1 MAPGYHGARA
11 ADRSGSALVPRALLA
26 YDWPPV
32 PATTAFLFCVCQAGA
47 EAAVAE
53 ELTALRPGLRRAF
66 ARPGLITFKDPSGEV
81 PAEVAIEAVLV
92 RAHGAAI
99 GPAAD
104 VNAVLAAVDKYCPKG
119 QAVRL
124 HVFERDIA
132 KPGDEP
138 PGHAY
143 GPLTAAARDQI
154 EAAWA
159 AAPPRPLLTG
169 ERASA
174 GDWVLDVIVAADEPW
189 WLGFHRHGPG
199 HPPTPGGRIRVDMPP
214 EAPSRAYRKLEE
226 ALIWSRAPLRAGD
239 TAVEIGSSPGGASY
253 ALLRRGV
260 EVHGIDPAKMA
271 PVVLDYNKDLPGNH
285 FIHLDRPMSMVQRS
299 DLPTALHWVLLD
311 VNLAP
316 QVALI
321 TARRL
326 AAHPRPALMG
336 VLLTLKLDDW
346 KAMRHVPRFL
356 KSIRSMGMEHVQATQ
371 LPSNRME
378 LFVCGLTR
386 RGVARLAAEQPD
398 HADQPD
404 HRAQPGSANC
414 HTLAPAASSRE

>member
-104 VNAVLAAVDKYCPKG
+104 VNALLAAVDKYCPKG

-398 HADQPD
+398 HGDQPD
-404 HRAQPGSANC
+404 HLAQPGSANC

>member
-1 MAPGYHGARA
+1 MRMASGYHEARSAGRGA
-11 ADRSGSALVPRALLA
+11 SALVPRALLA

-53 ELTALRPGLRRAF
+53 ELAATRPGLRRAF
-66 ARPGLITFKDPSGEV
+66 ARPGLITFKDPAGQV
-81 PAEVAIEAVLV
+81 PADIALEAVLV

-104 VNAVLAAVDKYCPKG
+104 VQAVLAAVEKFCPEG

-124 HVFERDIA
+124 HVFERDVA

-138 PGHAY
+138 AGHAY
-143 GPLTAAARDQI
+143 GPLAAAAEAQLA
-154 EAAWA
+154 AAWS
-159 AAPPRPLLTG
+159 AAPPRPLLAG
-169 ERASA
+169 SRAA
-174 GDWVLDVIVAADEPW
+174 DGDWVLDVIVAADEPW

-199 HPPTPGGRIRVDMPP
+199 HPPTPGGRITVDMPA

-226 ALIWSRAPLRAGD
+226 ALIWSQAPLRAGD
-239 TAVEIGSSPGGASY
+239 VAVEIGSSPGGASY

-285 FIHLDRPMSMVQRS
+285 FIHLHRPMSLVQRS
-299 DLPTALHWVLLD
+299 DLPTTLHWVLLD

-346 KAMRHVPRFL
+346 KALRHVPRFL
-356 KSIRSMGMEHVQATQ
+356 KSIASMGMEQVKATQ

-378 LFVCGLTR
+378 LFVCGLTK
-386 RGVARLAAEQPD
+386 RGVARLSEPTEQPSA
-398 HADQPD
+398 H
-404 HRAQPGSANC
+404 PGNANC
-414 HTLAPAASSRE
+414 HTLAPPSASTRE

>member
-1 MAPGYHGARA
+1 MN
-11 ADRSGSALVPRALLA
+11 
-26 YDWPPV
+26 PPV
-32 PATTAFLFCVCQAGA
+32 TATTAFLFCVCQAGA

-53 ELTALRPGLRRAF
+53 ELATLRPGLRRAF
-66 ARPGLITFKDPSGEV
+66 ARPGLITFKDPSGAV
-81 PAEVAIEAVLV
+81 PAEVPLTAVLV

-104 VNAVLAAVDKYCPKG
+104 VAALLAAVDHYCPKG

-143 GPLTAAARDQI
+143 GPLAAAAQAQI
-154 EAAWA
+154 EAAWTQ
-159 AAPPRPLLTG
+159 APPRPLLPG
-169 ERASA
+169 DRAEAS
-174 GDWVLDVIVAADEPW
+174 DWVLDVIVAADEPW

-199 HPPTPGGRIRVDMPP
+199 HPPTPGGRISVEMPP

-226 ALIWSRAPLRAGD
+226 ALIWSQAPLRAGD
-239 TAVEIGSSPGGASY
+239 VAVEIGSSPGGASY

-285 FIHLDRPMSMVQRS
+285 FIHLHRPMSLVQRS
-299 DLPTALHWVLLD
+299 DLPTVLHWVLLD

-326 AAHPRPALMG
+326 AAHPRAELMG

-346 KAMRHVPRFL
+346 KALRHVPRLL
-356 KSIRSMGMEHVQATQ
+356 KSISSMGMEQVQATQ

-378 LFVCGLTR
+378 LFVCGLTKK
-386 RGVARLAAEQPD
+386 GLARLAAPTS
-398 HADQPD
+398 P
-404 HRAQPGSANC
+404 SAA
-414 HTLAPAASSRE
+414 TTAAARSPRKRAASR

>member
-104 VNAVLAAVDKYCPKG
+104 VNALLAAVDKYCPKG

-143 GPLTAAARDQI
+143 GPLTAAARAQI

>member
-1 MAPGYHGARA
+1 M
-11 ADRSGSALVPRALLA
+11 
-26 YDWPPV
+26 

-53 ELTALRPGLRRAF
+53 ELAPLGLRRAF
-66 ARPGLITFKDPSGEV
+66 ARPGFITFKDPSGVV
-81 PAEVAIEAVLV
+81 PADVPLAAVLV

-99 GPAAD
+99 GPASDLTAL
-104 VNAVLAAVDKYCPKG
+104 LAAVDKYCPKD

-143 GPLTAAARDQI
+143 GPLAASAQAQI

-159 AAPPRPLLTG
+159 AAPPRPLLAG
-169 ERASA
+169 SRAEP

-199 HPPTPGGRIRVDMPP
+199 HPPTPGGRITVDMPP

-226 ALIWSRAPLRAGD
+226 ALIWSQAPLRAGD

-285 FIHLDRPMSMVQRS
+285 FIHLDRPMSLVQRS
-299 DLPTALHWVLLD
+299 DLPTTLHWVLLD

-326 AAHPRPALMG
+326 AAHPRPDLMG

-346 KAMRHVPRFL
+346 KALRHVPRLL
-356 KSIRSMGMEHVQATQ
+356 KSIASMGMQQVKATQ

-378 LFVCGLTR
+378 LFVCGLTKQ
-386 RGVARLAAEQPD
+386 GLARLAPA
-398 HADQPD
+398 
-404 HRAQPGSANC
+404 
-414 HTLAPAASSRE
+414 TAPAAAPAATPRTARRRSASS

>member
-1 MAPGYHGARA
+1 MAPGYHAGLAAGRGA
-11 ADRSGSALVPRALLA
+11 SALVPRALLA

-53 ELTALRPGLRRAF
+53 ELAPLGLRRAF
-66 ARPGLITFKDPSGEV
+66 ARPGLITFKDPSGVV
-81 PAEVAIEAVLV
+81 PADVPLAAVLV

-99 GPAAD
+99 GPASDLTAL
-104 VNAVLAAVDKYCPKG
+104 LAAVDNYCPKD

-143 GPLTAAARDQI
+143 GPLAASAQAQI

-159 AAPPRPLLTG
+159 AAPPRPLLAG
-169 ERASA
+169 SRAEP

-199 HPPTPGGRIRVDMPP
+199 HPPTPGGRITVDMPP

-226 ALIWSRAPLRAGD
+226 ALIWSQAPLRAGD

-285 FIHLDRPMSMVQRS
+285 FIHLDRPMSLVQRS
-299 DLPTALHWVLLD
+299 DLPTTLHWVLLD

-326 AAHPRPALMG
+326 AAHPRPDLMG

-346 KAMRHVPRFL
+346 KALRHVPRLL
-356 KSIRSMGMEHVQATQ
+356 KSIASMGMQQVKATQ

-378 LFVCGLTR
+378 LFVCGLTKQ
-386 RGVARLAAEQPD
+386 GLARLAPAP
-398 HADQPD
+398 A
-404 HRAQPGSANC
+404 
-414 HTLAPAASSRE
+414 TAPAAAPAATPRTARRRSASS

>member
-119 QAVRL
+119 QAVLL

-143 GPLTAAARDQI
+143 GPLTAAARAQI

-159 AAPPRPLLTG
+159 AAPPRPLLAG

-199 HPPTPGGRIRVDMPP
+199 HPPTPGGRIHVDMPP

-378 LFVCGLTR
+378 LFVCGLTK
-386 RGVARLAAEQPD
+386 RGVARLAADQPD
-398 HADQPD
+398 HASQPD
-404 HRAQPGSANC
+404 QPGSANC